1 MLWLSTTLPWW
12 SVRCYF
18 SLNLSVQ
25 RTLSLFYL
33 QLCMDFVCVSAFVQ
47 IMTFNLCASYVV
59 LIQWSVIQYFHE
71 KESDIKYFK
80 YCELPCRV
88 QDKILLDV
96 NYIFSEVRLW
106 KMRKRIQCF
115 KIIRIIHF
123 SAAYISLTSIII
135 CDLIGLEKLTNAF
148 GILTLARGTSSIYGP
163 PIAGTLAKLLIF
175 WSFLVWFHLK
185 YENIHL
191 SAFQIYWNLKTFFLK
206 KCLNH

>member
-1 MLWLSTTLPWW
+1 MK
-12 SVRCYF
+12 
-18 SLNLSVQ
+18 
-25 RTLSLFYL
+25 
-33 QLCMDFVCVSAFVQ
+33 
-47 IMTFNLCASYVV
+47 
-59 LIQWSVIQYFHE
+59 QYFHE

-115 KIIRIIHF
+115 KIVKIIHF

-163 PIAGTLAKLLIF
+163 PIAGTFATKLSY
-175 WSFLVWFHLK
+175 SFSGH
-185 YENIHL
+185 
-191 SAFQIYWNLKTFFLK
+191 FFK
-206 KCLNH
+206 V